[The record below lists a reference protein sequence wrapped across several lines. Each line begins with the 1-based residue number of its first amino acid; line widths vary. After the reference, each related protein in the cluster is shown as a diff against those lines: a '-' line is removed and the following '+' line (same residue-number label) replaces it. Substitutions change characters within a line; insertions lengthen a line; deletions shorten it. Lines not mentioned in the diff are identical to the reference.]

1 MMDLARSVCL
11 HAGLVSSEFTSG
23 NCAKTLKKPALRRQL
38 PLCEAEVQSI
48 SLAFGFLPAAGG
60 RVRGN
65 RVIAN
70 CT

>member
-1 MMDLARSVCL
+1 MMNLARSVRL
-11 HAGLVSSEFTSG
+11 YAGSVSSEFTSG
-23 NCAKTLKKPALRRQL
+23 NCAKTLKKPALHRRL
-38 PLCEAEVQSI
+38 PLCEVEVQSI
-48 SLAFGFLPAAGG
+48 SRAFGFLTAAGG